1 MLDEIKNEEENIDEK
16 LNEMLNDPS
25 IRTEDEKNFLKDVAE
40 SLKKGEIP
48 IDLMLNKLNEGSSKL
63 QQLTNTNPE
72 FESFAKHYNQK
83 ISEIMSEII
92 EPLKNQSNEK

>member
-1 MLDEIKNEEENIDEK
+1 MSEEIKNKEENIDEK
-16 LNEMLNDPS
+16 INEMLNDPL
-25 IRTEDEKNFLKDVAE
+25 IKTENEKNFLKDVSE

-48 IDLMLNKLNEGSSKL
+48 VTLFLNKLNEGSSRLEELKK
-63 QQLTNTNPE
+63 TNPE

-83 ISEIMSEII
+83 ISEIMSEMI